1 MAEGLTAT
9 GKASRLEE
17 VLATPKVAD
26 PKLQNYVDNLYKGT
40 TNPARVGTGTTA
52 DAVRNELATGQPT
65 GGAFHSI
72 KAQETIRGLERW
84 LRRNPDTPYLDRLV
98 ARSLIDDLRDALGGA
113 P

>member
-1 MAEGLTAT
+1 VAEELAAAGR
-9 GKASRLEE
+9 ASLKR

-26 PKLQNYVDNLYKGT
+26 RKLQNYVDNLYKGT

-52 DAVRNELATGQPT
+52 DAVRHELVTGLPT

-72 KAQETIRGLERW
+72 KAQETIHGLERW
-84 LRRNPDTPYLDRLV
+84 LRRNPDAPYLDRLV
-98 ARSLIDDLRDALGGA
+98 ARSLMDDLRDALGGA